1 MADQMEISINNLISY
16 IKDNQIAYQYCN
28 ELVGFTKEK
37 DSEVQPQQIV
47 NDIIGRH
54 CYIID
59 SNICEEREG
68 YEDLCTWS
76 IPSDVL
82 IKVDS
87 GLLICIPYENCLTSG
102 ILKD

>member
-1 MADQMEISINNLISY
+1 MADEKELSINNLISY
-16 IKDNQIAYQYCN
+16 IKENQIAYQYCDG
-28 ELVGFTKEK
+28 LVGFTKEK

-54 CYIID
+54 CCILD
-59 SNICEEREG
+59 ADTREEREG

-76 IPSDVL
+76 IPSDIL

-87 GLLICIPYENCLTSG
+87 GLLICIPHKICLTAG
-102 ILKD
+102 ILNE